1 MEDAT
6 KVPQKFRYPFFTEM
20 LWHVL
25 AKYVYT
31 LLGRSHL
38 EGEMG
43 RETEFAEEPHVHLTH
58 YELFGLK
65 VRFDI
70 ERDHSIQSC
79 LN

>member
-1 MEDAT
+1 M
-6 KVPQKFRYPFFTEM
+6 PQKFRYPFFTEM

-38 EGEMG
+38 EGEDG
-43 RETEFAEEPHVHLTH
+43 RENEVNDGPHVHLTH

-65 VRFDI
+65 VRVGGEVRQATANFTI
-70 ERDHSIQSC
+70 
-79 LN
+79 